1 MSREFQPAKT
11 YDLNLL
17 ASVLGRTQV
26 LDHSQ
31 TTAQQ
36 IVAAT
41 EEVVAILEDN
51 TKPPV
56 PHTEPTLIAEAVKFS
71 HKLRRMVTSS
81 KAQQILPQAQR
92 QHIERLLTTFE
103 RASLDLAKGKHQLLV
118 SPQAIEEMFQFY
130 GIWQSGVSELG
141 ADLAR
146 WAEKNHPPVP
156 EALKL
161 LVTQEET
168 QRLIE
173 VMKLGV
179 LGLDVPLVAT
189 AYLTNQPENYHLFWA
204 MTAEGSDY
212 VTPADYGLDTQLS
225 FDLPHNVAHL
235 VHLSLLREKG
245 VFGYL
250 DDMATR
256 AFFEAVAVYSELE
269 IVRKLEAVP
278 DISQQLLVAFNDDR
292 EISAEDLQMW
302 MIIDR
307 SFEFR
312 LRASRLLADLLAIEG
327 ASLLEIVD
335 VVATTVEIPL
345 KTAESEVLK
354 YLPWT
359 GLGAIYTLGY
369 RKLEQSG
376 ITGVQDV
383 LQSSPPT
390 TWGQFNQKQELV
402 TSD

>member
-1 MSREFQPAKT
+1 
-11 YDLNLL
+11 
-17 ASVLGRTQV
+17 
-26 LDHSQ
+26 
-31 TTAQQ
+31 
-36 IVAAT
+36 
-41 EEVVAILEDN
+41 
-51 TKPPV
+51 
-56 PHTEPTLIAEAVKFS
+56 
-71 HKLRRMVTSS
+71 
-81 KAQQILPQAQR
+81 
-92 QHIERLLTTFE
+92 
-103 RASLDLAKGKHQLLV
+103 
-118 SPQAIEEMFQFY
+118 
-130 GIWQSGVSELG
+130 
-141 ADLAR
+141 
-146 WAEKNHPPVP
+146 
-156 EALKL
+156 
-161 LVTQEET
+161 
-168 QRLIE
+168 
-173 VMKLGV
+173 
-179 LGLDVPLVAT
+179 
-189 AYLTNQPENYHLFWA
+189 
-204 MTAEGSDY
+204 
-212 VTPADYGLDTQLS
+212 
-225 FDLPHNVAHL
+225 
-235 VHLSLLREKG
+235 
-245 VFGYL
+245 
-250 DDMATR
+250 MATR